1 MFNKYFTSAFVD
13 NTNAKSILLIKDST
27 SNSVISDISLPVQ
40 EVQSILEALKPE
52 KATGPD
58 EILARFLK
66 ETAPMNASSS
76 TVLFNRSLLE
86 GNIPSEW
93 KLANIVP
100 VHKTTALSLYSASFP
115 KLWNVVF
122 LTIPRNSYPGLY
134 LPGNM
139 DCKVANHT

>member
-1 MFNKYFTSAFVD
+1 MLTE
-13 NTNAKSILLIKDST
+13 DST

-58 EILARFLK
+58 EIPARFLK
-66 ETAPMNASSS
+66 ETDAIIASSLI
-76 TVLFNRSLLE
+76 VLSDRSLRE
-86 GNIPSEW
+86 GNIPSEG
-93 KLANIVP
+93 KLAQYLSTKRMKR
-100 VHKTTALSLYSASFP
+100 HTSKTTAQSLYSVSFP

-122 LTIPRNSYPGLY
+122 LTVSRNNYPGLY

-139 DCKVANHT
+139 DSRVANRV